1 MKKLIATI
9 CSVFF
14 ITSQASAEVGIGIT
28 ANFASVDTDGHEL
41 ELSGDGEKTTASIS
55 EDTVIPEV
63 FIEAIADNGLTFGV
77 AYIPARDLGSKSR
90 TDTSPTG
97 DTETADAGTYKAD
110 AEVQGVV
117 QFYTDVPIPFT
128 PIYGKLGFSRASIK
142 TMEVNPSNTT
152 YEDKTVNGYT
162 LGVGYR
168 GQSIPFLGGGFY
180 KVEATYTDFDKFSA
194 TDSNGDHEV
203 EADTE
208 VTSVKISLGTTF

>member
-1 MKKLIATI
+1 
-9 CSVFF
+9 
-14 ITSQASAEVGIGIT
+14 
-28 ANFASVDTDGHEL
+28 
-41 ELSGDGEKTTASIS
+41 
-55 EDTVIPEV
+55 
-63 FIEAIADNGLTFGV
+63 
-77 AYIPARDLGSKSR
+77 
-90 TDTSPTG
+90 
-97 DTETADAGTYKAD
+97 
-110 AEVQGVV
+110 
-117 QFYTDVPIPFT
+117 
-128 PIYGKLGFSRASIK
+128 
-142 TMEVNPSNTT
+142 MEVNPSNTT